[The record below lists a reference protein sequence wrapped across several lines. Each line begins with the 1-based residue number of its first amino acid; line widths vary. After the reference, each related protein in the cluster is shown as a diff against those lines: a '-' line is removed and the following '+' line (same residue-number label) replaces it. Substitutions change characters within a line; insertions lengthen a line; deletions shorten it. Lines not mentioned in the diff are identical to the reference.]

1 MVPWRAPRTSFRN
14 SLLRRPGRRR
24 ALGMERTPPPRK
36 YPSKPF
42 CCGRHPCI
50 LRRHR
55 QSPSLYRCRNVPFHR
70 RSRKPK
76 QNPTRATG
84 FHQRK
89 RSKEEEQGRE
99 MARNN
104 QRLVLNAASADSD
117 SPADDIPDSYLTVI
131 NSDTAGM
138 ADKELQ
144 SQMAGLGYSDAGF
157 AHGLAASLYAGDI
170 KWNNRTTPSNLSPFT
185 VFELDPL
192 SATQSAHCMQ
202 LHILSKNTEGKS
214 LEEIKASQ
222 IQEVK
227 VPKSFEELHQV
238 LQFYSG
244 ITSILFGKRSALVE
258 GVKSFASAI
267 LTEKII
273 FKGCIAADCELPA
286 KILYAMEIRIQRWL
300 GECKKY
306 DDRSMVN
313 DRLVCFDE
321 IFEMVMNC
329 SLNVILPPN
338 FIKSPPINPTVTPP
352 GPETMK
358 KKAAVKEKR
367 GSKETETKPASS
379 KTPRPSPSFS
389 SRKARSGSEISQGNA
404 PATAPSGGKNGC
416 APAGTSVA
424 NASLTATTSQA
435 TWEQTKF
442 PNQSAKS
449 SKHTSQ
455 KFDGKTCLTLLRP
468 DFPGRGLATP
478 GPKKNHPTY
487 PPTPAGRQHHVAPRS
502 YQPMYPK
509 VMPHPPTMT
518 TSSSIGGTTATSQL
532 PSATGSHRTRPTL
545 HKPIPDQ
552 KRICRK
558 DYYMQRRF

>member
-1 MVPWRAPRTSFRN
+1 M
-14 SLLRRPGRRR
+14 
-24 ALGMERTPPPRK
+24 
-36 YPSKPF
+36 
-42 CCGRHPCI
+42 
-50 LRRHR
+50 
-55 QSPSLYRCRNVPFHR
+55 
-70 RSRKPK
+70 
-76 QNPTRATG
+76 
-84 FHQRK
+84 
-89 RSKEEEQGRE
+89 
-99 MARNN
+99 
-104 QRLVLNAASADSD
+104 LNAASADSD

-144 SQMAGLGYSDAGF
+144 SQMAGLSYSDAGF

-202 LHILSKNTEGKS
+202 LHILSKNTEGKL

-286 KILYAMEIRIQRWL
+286 KILYAMEISIQRWL
-300 GECKKY
+300 GKCEKY

-321 IFEMVMNC
+321 IVEMVMNC

-338 FIKSPPINPTVTPP
+338 FIKPPPINPTVTPP
-352 GPETMK
+352 GAGDDEGK
-358 KKAAVKEKR
+358 
-367 GSKETETKPASS
+367 G
-379 KTPRPSPSFS
+379 
-389 SRKARSGSEISQGNA
+389 
-404 PATAPSGGKNGC
+404 GGK
-416 APAGTSVA
+416 
-424 NASLTATTSQA
+424 
-435 TWEQTKF
+435 
-442 PNQSAKS
+442 
-449 SKHTSQ
+449 
-455 KFDGKTCLTLLRP
+455 
-468 DFPGRGLATP
+468 
-478 GPKKNHPTY
+478 
-487 PPTPAGRQHHVAPRS
+487 
-502 YQPMYPK
+502 
-509 VMPHPPTMT
+509 
-518 TSSSIGGTTATSQL
+518 
-532 PSATGSHRTRPTL
+532 
-545 HKPIPDQ
+545 
-552 KRICRK
+552 RK
-558 DYYMQRRF
+558 